1 MKIDI
6 LFALPGPDSPIGK
19 DKPVIVAAAT
29 EHEDPRH
36 LTTVIA
42 DLAEAALQAGAYR
55 IVRKVTL
62 ELDETLVLALLTADQ
77 HPTLAQTP
85 ALARLAR
92 AALH

>member
-6 LFALPGPDSPIGK
+6 LFALPGPQSPVGK

-36 LTTVIA
+36 LATVIA
-42 DLAEAALQAGAYR
+42 DVAEAALQAGAYR
-55 IVRKVTL
+55 AVRKVTL
-62 ELDETLVLALLTADQ
+62 ELEEALVMALLTAEQ
-77 HPTLAQTP
+77 HTTSAQPP
-85 ALARLAR
+85 APARLSR